1 MTKKWLAIG
10 LKAAVSGTLIW
21 YLFSSMD
28 LDALGR
34 HLAAMDI
41 AMLALAYAVIL
52 IQVGIGGLR
61 WASVLKALGVVFPVI
76 SAIRLF
82 FVGAF
87 FNQALPGGTGGDAV
101 RVYMIYRE
109 GISLRNAINGVVI
122 ERVATVLALVALV
135 DATQP
140 LFLESLKPEAAKLS
154 ITGVVMVTVVSLV
167 GLALVSQLD
176 RLPESFKR
184 WRVVRGLSNLGQD
197 TRRVLFSP
205 MRAALPMLWCLVG
218 HLNVSLAVF
227 VLAKGLGLAVTL
239 LDCVV
244 LIPPVL
250 LILTVPIS
258 IGGWGVREGA
268 MVWAFALVGV
278 PTEGA
283 LVLSLLFGFTALAG
297 ALPGGAVW
305 LAGRAKGEVANVIPE
320 GGIGALRENNE
331 NA

>member
-10 LKAAVSGTLIW
+10 LKAAVSGGLIW
-21 YLFSSMD
+21 YLLSGRDFG
-28 LDALGR
+28 ALGR
-34 HLAAMDI
+34 HFAAMDLGLLVL
-41 AMLALAYAVIL
+41 AFAVMLVQI
-52 IQVGIGGLR
+52 VIGGLR
-61 WASVLKALGVVFPVI
+61 WSSVMRGLGPDLPLM
-76 SAIRLF
+76 SAVRLF
-82 FVGAF
+82 YVGAF

-101 RVYMIYRE
+101 RIFLSYRE
-109 GISLRNAINGVVI
+109 GAELRQAINGVLI

-135 DATQP
+135 DVTQP
-140 LFLESLKPEAAKLS
+140 LFIKSLTAEAARVS
-154 ITGVVMVTVVSLV
+154 TTGVITVTLVSLI

-176 RLPESFKR
+176 RLPESFRR
-184 WRVVRGLSNLGQD
+184 WRVVRGLANLGID

-205 MRAALPMLWCLVG
+205 GRAAIPLFWCVVG
-218 HLNVSLAVF
+218 HLNVSLSVF
-227 VLAKGLGLAVTL
+227 VLAKGLGIGVSLF
-239 LDCVV
+239 DCVV

-278 PTEGA
+278 PTEQA

-297 ALPGGAVW
+297 ALPGGLVW
-305 LAGRAKGEVANVIPE
+305 LAGRSRGEMPAEIPE
-320 GGIGALRENNE
+320 GGIETLSENNE